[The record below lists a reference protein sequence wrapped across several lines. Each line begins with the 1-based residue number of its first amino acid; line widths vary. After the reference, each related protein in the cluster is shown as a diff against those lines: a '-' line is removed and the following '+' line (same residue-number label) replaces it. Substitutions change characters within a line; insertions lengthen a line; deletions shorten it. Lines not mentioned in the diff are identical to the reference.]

1 MLRLQLLSLPQ
12 YRLSDVMR
20 ASLSHDP
27 LHSVAPLLSEPH
39 LAALDRRLKTVLQ
52 TVSRCQ
58 KSKDGGGDKV
68 IYEDTVYLKDTFTTA
83 G

>member
-1 MLRLQLLSLPQ
+1 
-12 YRLSDVMR
+12 MR
-20 ASLSHDP
+20 ASLSQDP
-27 LHSVAPLLSEPH
+27 LHSVAPLLLEPH

-58 KSKDGGGDKV
+58 KRQSKDSGDEV
-68 IYEDTVYLKDTFTTA
+68 IYDDVAYLKDLVTPA